1 MNESY
6 MLQPS
11 FRYTRAMSRA
21 VPQDAKRLSF
31 EEYLKL
37 EERNET
43 RHEFVDGFMFAMAG
57 ATDNHNQ
64 IALNISTQARLK
76 SRASTCR
83 AYASDMKVRT
93 PDGTGYYPDVFVT
106 CNEPNDGPKVKYNPC
121 FIVEVLSPSTESF
134 DRGEK
139 QLRYRQISSLQAYV
153 LVTQHRKLIEVYR
166 RLADGTWRYET
177 LEEVGTLELP
187 CINLT
192 MTLEDIY
199 EDVEFQNPAQQN
211 SIQE

>member
-1 MNESY
+1 M
-6 MLQPS
+6 
-11 FRYTRAMSRA
+11 A
-21 VPQDAKRLSF
+21 PQDAKRLSF
-31 EEYLKL
+31 GEYLEL
-37 EERNET
+37 EERSGT

-76 SRASTCR
+76 SQASTCL
-83 AYASDMKVRT
+83 AYAFDMKVRT
-93 PDGTGYYPDVFVT
+93 LDGTGYHPDVFVT
-106 CNEPNDGPKVKYNPC
+106 CNEPNDGSKVKYNPC
-121 FIVEVLSPSTESF
+121 FIVEVLSPSTEAF

-177 LEEVGTLELP
+177 LEETGMLELP
-187 CINLT
+187 CINCS
-192 MTLEDIY
+192 MTLEDVY
-199 EDVEFQNPAQQN
+199 EDVEFQNSIPQG

>member
-6 MLQPS
+6 MQLQPG
-11 FRYTRAMSRA
+11 FGYTQTMSRVA
-21 VPQDAKRLSF
+21 PKDAKRLSF

-57 ATDNHNQ
+57 GTDNHNQ

-76 SRASTCR
+76 ARASSCR

-106 CNEPNDGPKVKYNPC
+106 CDEPNDGSQAKYNPC
-121 FIVEVLSPSTESF
+121 FIIEVLSPSTEAF

-153 LVTQHRKLIEVYR
+153 LVTQQRKLVEIYR
-166 RLADGTWRYET
+166 RLPDGTWRYET
-177 LEEVGTLELP
+177 LEERGTLELP

-192 MTLEDIY
+192 MTLEEVY
-199 EDVEFQNPAQQN
+199 EDVEFQAQQN